1 MSSVGA
7 ISFDLWDTVFV
18 DDSDER
24 KRMGHGLPSKRR
36 ARRDLVQDALEAAA
50 PVPRALIDTA
60 YDAVDAAF
68 RKVWHEQHV
77 TWSVRERLS
86 LVLATLDRELPDPV
100 LAELVVQHEEMEL
113 AFKPDLVPGVEAAL
127 RALHGRYPLVVIS
140 DAIFSP
146 GWALRKL
153 LDHYDLY
160 DLFDG
165 FVFSDEVGRSKPAP
179 QVFFRAAA
187 LAGCSV
193 DELVHVGDREHNDV
207 AGAHGV
213 GARAVLVTAARD
225 RGSDHTWA
233 DAVCRDLADLP
244 RHIASL
250 GEVADDEG
258 PP

>member
-1 MSSVGA
+1 MATVKA

-24 KRMGHGLPSKRR
+24 KRMGHGLPPKAR
-36 ARRDLVQDALEAAA
+36 ARRDLVADYLDLVA

-60 YDAVDAAF
+60 YDAIDEAF
-68 RKVWHEQHV
+68 RKVWHEQHI
-77 TWSVRERLS
+77 TWTVRDRLS
-86 LVLATLDRELPDPV
+86 LVLKTLQRELPDPIM
-100 LAELVVQHEEMEL
+100 AELVVRNEEMEL
-113 AFKPDLVPGVEAAL
+113 GFKPELVPGIEQAL
-127 RALHGRYPLVVIS
+127 RALHGRYSLVVIS

-193 DELVHVGDREHNDV
+193 DEMVHIGDREHNDIQ
-207 AGAHGV
+207 GAHSV
-213 GARAVLVTAARD
+213 GALAVLVTAARD
-225 RGSDHTWA
+225 RGSDNTWA
-233 DAVCRDLADLP
+233 DAVCHDYAALP
-244 RHIASL
+244 GLLETLERKHP
-250 GEVADDEG
+250 EG
-258 PP
+258 TP